1 MPNKIEVILA
11 RLDFAINDCGDACK
25 RFVLAED
32 DFKVFKDFIKTL
44 YKPGVDIN
52 QTLDNITYRGRAVC
66 AISKDMQK
74 DVPVDKF

>member
-1 MPNKIEVILA
+1 MDHKVRLILM
-11 RLDFAINDCGDACK
+11 RLDAAIDDCGDACK
-25 RFVLAED
+25 RFVLSED
-32 DFKVFKDFIKTL
+32 QFKIFKDFIKTL

-52 QTLDNITYRGRAVC
+52 QNLDNITYRGRAVC